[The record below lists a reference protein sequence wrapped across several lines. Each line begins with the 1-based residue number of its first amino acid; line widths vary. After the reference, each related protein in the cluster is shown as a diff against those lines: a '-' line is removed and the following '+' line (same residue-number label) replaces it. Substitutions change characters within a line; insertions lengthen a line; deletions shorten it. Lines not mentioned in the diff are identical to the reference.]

1 MKEMP
6 LSSEMKKIILGLII
20 GLQSFT
26 SYSSELKCQ
35 DSYDIFQKI
44 FSSAVDVRR
53 DGDLKQIKEH
63 NERYDYPA
71 LFNKNHP
78 GQFYLYGWKDEAK
91 YDEILDTIS
100 YMIQSGISKEHKTT
114 LLQVKANFIS
124 GVGEVCV
131 IPMYYDG
138 NIDGEKKRSLHDVFF
153 VRDIH
158 SNEWRALIYT
168 GDESEE
174 DFNEFFPDFPKDIKN
189 KLSKLK
195 YDQ

>member
-1 MKEMP
+1 MP
-6 LSSEMKKIILGLII
+6 LSSDMEKILLGLMI
-20 GLQSFT
+20 GLQSFS
-26 SYSSELKCQ
+26 SYSSELKCK

-78 GQFYLYGWKDEAK
+78 GQFYLYGWKSEAE
-91 YDEILDTIS
+91 YDEILDYIS
-100 YMIQSGISKEHKTT
+100 FMIKTGISKGHKTT

-124 GVGEVCV
+124 SVREVCI
-131 IPMYYDG
+131 IPMYYDV

-153 VRDIH
+153 VRDTH
-158 SNEWRALIYT
+158 SNEWRTLIYT
-168 GDESEE
+168 GDEPEE
-174 DFNEFFPDFPKDIKN
+174 DFNEFFPDFPKEIQK

-195 YDQ
+195 SYK